1 MNYKNLLLITSR
13 KGSVRIKNKNIYKV
27 NKIPLISYTLSY
39 AKKHVSKYCIAYT
52 STDCEESKKLS
63 LKQQIPT
70 LSRKKKLANN
80 TVSHFNVIRDAID
93 QLNKKNI
100 YFEYLT
106 LLQPTSPLRNEN
118 LIKNSIKILDKNK
131 SFSSLIELVKI
142 QNYTGKIKKNN
153 VWVPDY
159 FDKRSQDIPKSYM
172 PTGNIFVFRI
182 SKTFMVD
189 SFYGKKTYSLIN
201 NSRKWVNIDYVEDLM
216 FFRSILNGEK
226 HI

>member
-63 LKQQIPT
+63 LKHQIPT

-106 LLQPTSPLRNEN
+106 LLQPTSPLRNVN

-142 QNYTGKIKKNN
+142 QNYTGKINSDVLKANPELNPDKPGDYIKLKRLSAKVKKA
-153 VWVPDY
+153 
-159 FDKRSQDIPKSYM
+159 
-172 PTGNIFVFRI
+172 
-182 SKTFMVD
+182 
-189 SFYGKKTYSLIN
+189 
-201 NSRKWVNIDYVEDLM
+201 
-216 FFRSILNGEK
+216 
-226 HI
+226 